1 MKKQVFYAVLA
12 VIGACLSVLALVLRN
27 FSVPDSIGGMLMGM
41 GSGLCAMGLAQMLT
55 LRIDQRHPEQARQSE
70 IAAKDERNIA
80 IRRRAKALSGD
91 MLQWAV
97 MVGAWLSIGLGAPLW
112 IVLLAIT
119 VFVLKS
125 VIDVCLIV
133 HYQKLM

>member
-27 FSVPDSIGGMLMGM
+27 FSVPDSIGGMLMGI

>member
-41 GSGLCAMGLAQMLT
+41 GAGLCAMGLAQMLT